1 MRGHALFR
9 NAALVALAI
18 CYGTILLGGEV
29 MASDA
34 GLGCPDWPTCHGTF
48 LPAWTGSTG
57 IEYSHRLGALS
68 LGIFVMLL
76 FVAALLFERRRPTLV
91 KLSAAAVG
99 TVVAQA
105 FLGGL
110 VVRSQLSIAL
120 VLAHFAVATALLA
133 LLALLV
139 LLAYLP
145 VLPQRWIDWLREAGA
160 ERPTVGPVPERPTPA
175 NPTPGRATPSRTIPR
190 DRSDAPGPS
199 GLS

>member
-1 MRGHALFR
+1 MQRHALFR
-9 NAALVALAI
+9 SAALVALVI
-18 CYGTILLGGEV
+18 CYATILLGGEV
-29 MASDA
+29 MVSDA

-48 LPAWTGSTG
+48 LPGWTGSTA

-110 VVRSQLSIAL
+110 VVRSGLSIAL

-139 LLAYLP
+139 ILAYLP
-145 VLPQRWIDWLREAGA
+145 VVPQRWIDWVREAA
-160 ERPTVGPVPERPTPA
+160 EERPTGGPVPERPTPA
-175 NPTPGRATPSRTIPR
+175 NPIPGRPTPGRTLPR
-190 DRSDAPGPS
+190 NRSEAPGLS
-199 GLS
+199 GFP